1 MVLVIG
7 DDIDVGVDGWGG
19 GQAKICRTLSSA
31 VCICIFY
38 PPCFFSCED
47 GG

>member
-19 GQAKICRTLSSA
+19 GQAKFCRTLSSA
-31 VCICIFY
+31 VFV
-38 PPCFFSCED
+38 FFTHPAFLL
-47 GG
+47 